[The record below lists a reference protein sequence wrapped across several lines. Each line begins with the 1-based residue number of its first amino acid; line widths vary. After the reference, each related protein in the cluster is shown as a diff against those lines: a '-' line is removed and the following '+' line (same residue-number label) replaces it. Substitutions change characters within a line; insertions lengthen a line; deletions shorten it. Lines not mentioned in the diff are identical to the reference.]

1 MERLINFFR
10 TARQKIKD
18 YGFLR
23 RCRELREEF
32 NEAYMLAQ
40 QRKFEREFESRR
52 ARESEE
58 IISAKRA
65 ADNK

>member
-1 MERLINFFR
+1 MS
-10 TARQKIKD
+10 IKD
-18 YGFLR
+18 FFGNILSKVRNYGFLR

-32 NEAYMLAQ
+32 NEAYVLAQ

-58 IISAKRA
+58 IIAAKRA